1 MSVLK
6 VNLSCPSTHPITC
19 SLILVCLVLFAE
31 AEELGS
37 REIEIESKTFII
49 EVKSNDQG
57 RFVKILEVWRETS
70 CLQACAVQD
79 LTVVSLS
86 PQMQTQG
93 RGRII
98 FSVEKALEFRTILSE
113 FVAEYERLGPGD
125 SMTESERL
133 RT

>member
-1 MSVLK
+1 MV
-6 VNLSCPSTHPITC
+6 VM
-19 SLILVCLVLFAE
+19 
-31 AEELGS
+31 
-37 REIEIESKTFII
+37 
-49 EVKSNDQG
+49 
-57 RFVKILEVWRETS
+57 
-70 CLQACAVQD
+70 
-79 LTVVSLS
+79 VSLS

-98 FSVEKALEFRTILSE
+98 FSVDKALEFRTILSE

>member
-1 MSVLK
+1 MEGER
-6 VNLSCPSTHPITC
+6 
-19 SLILVCLVLFAE
+19 E
-31 AEELGS
+31 A
-37 REIEIESKTFII
+37 RRI
-49 EVKSNDQG
+49 
-57 RFVKILEVWRETS
+57 
-70 CLQACAVQD
+70 QACAVED
-79 LTVVSLS
+79 LMVVMVSLP

-98 FSVEKALEFRTILSE
+98 FSVDKALEFRTILSE

>member
-1 MSVLK
+1 M
-6 VNLSCPSTHPITC
+6 
-19 SLILVCLVLFAE
+19 E
-31 AEELGS
+31 GE
-37 REIEIESKTFII
+37 
-49 EVKSNDQG
+49 
-57 RFVKILEVWRETS
+57 RETRRI
-70 CLQACAVQD
+70 QACAVED
-79 LTVVSLS
+79 LMVSLP

-98 FSVEKALEFRTILSE
+98 FSVDKALEFRTILSE